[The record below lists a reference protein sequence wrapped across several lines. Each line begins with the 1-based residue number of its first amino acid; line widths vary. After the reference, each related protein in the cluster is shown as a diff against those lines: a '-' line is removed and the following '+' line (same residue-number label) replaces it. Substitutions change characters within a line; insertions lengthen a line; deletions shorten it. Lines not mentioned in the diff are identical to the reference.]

1 MAFNITNLVNAIN
14 AKSATVG
21 ADSAL
26 DKSRSFS
33 EQC

>member
-33 EQC
+33 E